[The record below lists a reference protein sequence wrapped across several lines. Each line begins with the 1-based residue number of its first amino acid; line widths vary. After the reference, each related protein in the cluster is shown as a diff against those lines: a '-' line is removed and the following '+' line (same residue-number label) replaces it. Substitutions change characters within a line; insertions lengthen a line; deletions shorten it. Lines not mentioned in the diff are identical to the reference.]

1 MDLVDMASQTPSY
14 GQILSLSHPR
24 TRCLG
29 GSSTVVIEQVQLRRY
44 YSNVGALNL
53 NLWVHT
59 LTEVWPWRKS
69 TEELVNRQASP
80 WDQADCR
87 PSHADRRK
95 SLKQYVMRQE
105 YLRLDIPD
113 RLRKRIQ
120 QFVEMLQLPAA

>member
-1 MDLVDMASQTPSY
+1 MELIIQASTDRWGIEQSFHDLKEVE
-14 GQILSLSHPR
+14 
-24 TRCLG
+24 G
-29 GSSTVVIEQVQLRRY
+29 GIEQVQLRRY